1 MKKILALVL
10 SCLPPFLFSQQPFP
24 LEFKGYG
31 TMWQRLI
38 TNGDGSFPGQT
49 GSIYTSVEPIDL
61 VDVDSVL
68 YILYRTKRNSLIDG
82 IILEKINLSTG
93 QLIWQTIDNSYT
105 GNESFQ
111 KYQSLYLNKEDNLD
125 VIGLKAKD
133 NTKAFA
139 PNMCKKKF
147 YSSNGVNYFFNTDT
161 TDFKY
166 SLTGGSEIFP
176 IGQDSIYLT
185 GTPWGESVEQNPR
198 IGIKFY
204 SLSKKLV
211 LDTSAQVIFNEP
223 SDLDSFT
230 YSHVVLNPRFQIIN
244 NQLLG
249 IICIYLNEKEG
260 KYSTRA
266 ELIIVDYSNL
276 KNLQVVRRINFGSEI
291 YDWPNEEFY
300 YRLYSY
306 NEEIQL
312 TWRYPKKDTINDKI
326 FRACSFLS
334 LDTLGNVLARVDDIA
349 QNDHWIYNLKCTGKL
364 NEKYYLIGHRSDD
377 RASFDI
383 LEIDSV
389 SQVKL
394 LVSVV
399 TADRPSN
406 DGFNGLNTLQ
416 NFRSDSTLIFS
427 GALFTKGGDV
437 VPSTTSTLYTMA
449 FDLRQ
454 WMRPTASEEVVKD
467 MTIKLY
473 PNPSYEYLN
482 IEVPNIK
489 GKLHFYS
496 SIGALL
502 KTISI
507 NGSQSLLVDTSVF
520 PVGVNVITIEP
531 AEKTGVVRSVTFTK
545 M

>member
-1 MKKILALVL
+1 M
-10 SCLPPFLFSQQPFP
+10 
-24 LEFKGYG
+24 
-31 TMWQRLI
+31 
-38 TNGDGSFPGQT
+38 
-49 GSIYTSVEPIDL
+49 
-61 VDVDSVL
+61 
-68 YILYRTKRNSLIDG
+68 
-82 IILEKINLSTG
+82 
-93 QLIWQTIDNSYT
+93 
-105 GNESFQ
+105 
-111 KYQSLYLNKEDNLD
+111 
-125 VIGLKAKD
+125 
-133 NTKAFA
+133 
-139 PNMCKKKF
+139 
-147 YSSNGVNYFFNTDT
+147 
-161 TDFKY
+161 
-166 SLTGGSEIFP
+166 
-176 IGQDSIYLT
+176 
-185 GTPWGESVEQNPR
+185 
-198 IGIKFY
+198 
-204 SLSKKLV
+204 
-211 LDTSAQVIFNEP
+211 
-223 SDLDSFT
+223 
-230 YSHVVLNPRFQIIN
+230 
-244 NQLLG
+244 
-249 IICIYLNEKEG
+249 
-260 KYSTRA
+260 
-266 ELIIVDYSNL
+266 
-276 KNLQVVRRINFGSEI
+276 VRRINFGSEI